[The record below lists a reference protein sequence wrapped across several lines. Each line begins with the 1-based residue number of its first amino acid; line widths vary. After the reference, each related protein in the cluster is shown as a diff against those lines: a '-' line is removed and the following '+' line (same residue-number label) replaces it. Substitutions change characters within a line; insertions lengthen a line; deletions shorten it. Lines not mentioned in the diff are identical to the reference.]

1 MTGRSIEHE
10 YRDPLEVVWLGLLT
24 ELGFKLERSHE
35 VFAAFDGQH
44 TLTLCAAE
52 HFDADD
58 SLAQMV
64 LHELCHALVAGDAG
78 RNRPDWGLENAT
90 QRDLIQEHACHRLQ
104 AQLSG
109 EYGLRDFF
117 AVTTDHR
124 SYWDSLG
131 LDVLA
136 DTPNSAPDPSIE
148 RARLAYHR
156 ACNGPWAE
164 PLRRALQATQAL
176 ASIARDFAGPGSLW
190 SRSREMHPGGFARH
204 ADASLKCAGCAWF
217 AAEPEADEAANQPPR
232 GRGFCYRAASKGGA
246 EAAPSIA
253 STEPACERFEVS
265 FDIAECARCG
275 ACCREGFHRVELE
288 QGEPFERR
296 HLSLVS
302 RDQHGAYVARPGGKC
317 VALHVG
323 ADSAHRCR
331 VYAER
336 PQACADFAIR
346 GAACLEA
353 RRRVGLSI

>member
-1 MTGRSIEHE
+1 
-10 YRDPLEVVWLGLLT
+10 
-24 ELGFKLERSHE
+24 
-35 VFAAFDGQH
+35 
-44 TLTLCAAE
+44 
-52 HFDADD
+52 
-58 SLAQMV
+58 
-64 LHELCHALVAGDAG
+64 VAGDAG
-78 RNRPDWGLENAT
+78 RQRPDWGLENAT

-136 DTPNSAPDPSIE
+136 DAAHTEPDPSVE

-156 ACNGPWAE
+156 ACNGPWAL
-164 PLRRALQATQAL
+164 PLRRALQAIQAL
-176 ASIARDFAGPGSLW
+176 ASIARGFAGEGSLW
-190 SRSREMHPGGFARH
+190 SRSREMHPIGFARH
-204 ADASLKCAGCAWF
+204 ADSSLKCADCAWF
-217 AAEPEADEAANQPPR
+217 MAGPDARSGGEAKNVPLTSL
-232 GRGFCYRAASKGGA
+232 GICYRAAQTHDA
-246 EAAPSIA
+246 EPAPSIA
-253 STEPACERFEVS
+253 PLEPACERFEIS
-265 FDIAECARCG
+265 FDISECARCG

-288 QGEPFERR
+288 PGEAFERR

-302 RDQHGAYVARPGGKC
+302 RDEHGAYVARPGGKC
-317 VALHVG
+317 VALSGG
-323 ADSAHRCR
+323 AESASGYRGR

-353 RRRVGLSI
+353 RRRVGLSV